1 MHKVA
6 NKVDRPQVINIHIFT
21 DTLIHIFSFKNK
33 YLFRYM
39 YGLEG
44 SERGK
49 SYDVEKH
56 HLMC

>member
-6 NKVDRPQVINIHIFT
+6 NKVDRPQVIN
-21 DTLIHIFSFKNK
+21 IHIFSFKNK

-49 SYDVEKH
+49 SYDVEKN